1 MTRYKIALIAGTIFL
16 GSCGAFVPPRVA
28 CQKRQ
33 VSTEIKVTAANA
45 RCPIPGEIFVT
56 VTSAPRTEA
65 AVDRN
70 GTADEYSLAHAPL
83 MVKSGNRAVFLCE
96 GITCTPNQSQ
106 LDTVFDENGAI
117 TYTAMIIS
125 EELGIDP
132 GPGGDV
138 TWEGVL
144 AVEEYSPG
152 NACPVDI
159 SIKSTCEEPTGTE

>member
-1 MTRYKIALIAGTIFL
+1 M
-16 GSCGAFVPPRVA
+16 
-28 CQKRQ
+28 
-33 VSTEIKVTAANA
+33 
-45 RCPIPGEIFVT
+45 
-56 VTSAPRTEA
+56 
-65 AVDRN
+65 
-70 GTADEYSLAHAPL
+70 
-83 MVKSGNRAVFLCE
+83 FLCE

-125 EELGIDP
+125 EELGLDP

-138 TWEGVL
+138 SWEGVL

-159 SIKSTCEEPTGTE
+159 SIKTACEESTEIK